1 MRNVGVGCVFQ
12 HRRVEM
18 PEMALNELA
27 DAAHLYIT
35 NFAMETL
42 LLMQNLWYA
51 GQALIAFFSLF
62 YGIAARMRDAK
73 TFGITPRKR
82 TAAASTATVV
92 CCKKSDLMCSIGAA
106 AASDDASTKI
116 AFNTRR

>member
-1 MRNVGVGCVFQ
+1 
-12 HRRVEM
+12 
-18 PEMALNELA
+18 MALNELA

-73 TFGITPRKR
+73 TFGITPSKT
-82 TAAASTATVV
+82 TAAASRVTVAP
-92 CCKKSDLMCSIGAA
+92 CKESNRMRSIGSAT
-106 AASDDASTKI
+106 ASDGVSTKI